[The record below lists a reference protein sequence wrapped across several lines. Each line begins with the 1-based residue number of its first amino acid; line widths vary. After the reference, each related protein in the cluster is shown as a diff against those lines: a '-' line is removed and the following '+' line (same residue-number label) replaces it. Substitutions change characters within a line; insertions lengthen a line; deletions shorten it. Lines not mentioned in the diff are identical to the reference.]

1 MAFHALFLVGSLAA
15 VPAGVADVREIP
27 LPEIE
32 QASCAIDPRI
42 GVERWTMQVRNVH
55 TVPLVAFT
63 IRLTDPQKPTVKRLS
78 FTDRVMN
85 PRRAIQPGESV
96 DHSTSASCS
105 VTAAVAASVYDDG
118 TFSGNN
124 NDVEA
129 IFQRRQA
136 RLRALRRMLSVLQT
150 TSAGEAGVNGA
161 AELQALL
168 ESLAGSREG
177 LVGLDAVSNMENR
190 PDIFDAM
197 KNEYLSKEMLIQALE
212 LGVSILE
219 RAVVPRRLPDWLAR
233 SELGVDSTG
242 RWWDSRPRTTE
253 DWRGGTNRGPGGP
266 TPSVV
271 WAARRSSPPTR
282 SDIRNPVTA

>member
-1 MAFHALFLVGSLAA
+1 MTLHTLFLVGFLAA
-15 VPAGVADVREIP
+15 GSTGVANVNEVP
-27 LPEIE
+27 LPAIE

-96 DHSTSASCS
+96 EHSTSESCS
-105 VTAAVAASVYDDG
+105 ATAEVAASVYEDE
-118 TFSGNN
+118 TSAGND

-136 RLRALRRMLSVLQT
+136 RLRALREMLSVLQT
-150 TSAGEAGVNGA
+150 TSAGEDGVNGA

-168 ESLAGSREG
+168 ESLAGSRDG

-190 PDIFDAM
+190 PDIFNAM
-197 KNEYLSKEMLIQALE
+197 KNEHLSKDMLIHALE
-212 LGVSILE
+212 RGVSILE
-219 RAVVPRRLPDWLAR
+219 RAVVPRRLPD
-233 SELGVDSTG
+233 
-242 RWWDSRPRTTE
+242 
-253 DWRGGTNRGPGGP
+253 
-266 TPSVV
+266 
-271 WAARRSSPPTR
+271 
-282 SDIRNPVTA
+282 